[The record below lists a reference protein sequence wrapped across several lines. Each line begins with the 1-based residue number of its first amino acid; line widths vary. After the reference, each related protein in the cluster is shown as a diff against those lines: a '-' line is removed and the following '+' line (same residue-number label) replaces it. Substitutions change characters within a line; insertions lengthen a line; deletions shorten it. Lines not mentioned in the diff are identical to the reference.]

1 VSAFFAH
8 DSSVIDADVEIGDGT
23 KIWHFCHVSEGAR
36 IGADV
41 SMGQNVFVGRGVHVG
56 NTCRIQNNVSIYEG
70 VTLEEGVFCGPSM
83 VFTNADRPRAEFP
96 LGSANFVK
104 TLVQRGATLG
114 ANSTIVCGV
123 TLGAYCFVGA
133 GAVVTQ
139 DVPAHAL
146 MVGVPA
152 KQRGW
157 ACMCGAALELQGGH
171 AHCDACGRSYTG
183 GTSVGSTVG
192 STEGGLVLEER

>member
-1 VSAFFAH
+1 MSAFFAH
-8 DSSVIDADVEIGDGT
+8 ESSVIDADVEIGDGT

-56 NTCRIQNNVSIYEG
+56 NACRIQNNVSIYEG

-96 LGSANFVK
+96 LGREHFLK

-183 GTSVGSTVG
+183 GASVGLTPS
-192 STEGGLVLEER
+192 GLVLEER